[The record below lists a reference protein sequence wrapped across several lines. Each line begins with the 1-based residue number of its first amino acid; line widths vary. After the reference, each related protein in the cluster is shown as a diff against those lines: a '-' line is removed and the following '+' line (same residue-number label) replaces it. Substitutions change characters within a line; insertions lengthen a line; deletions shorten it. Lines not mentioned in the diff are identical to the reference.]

1 MVANIKAENQD
12 DLIYKSMLATIY
24 EDGHKQ
30 HLRRAMQEGQFISWS
45 VAMDF
50 ASMNTHRMAA

>member
-12 DLIYKSMLATIY
+12 DLIYKSMIATIY

-30 HLRRAMQEGQFISWS
+30 YLRFAMQEGQFISWS

-50 ASMNTHRMAA
+50 AGMNIHRAAA